1 MLKKFKMSD
10 SKEVSTPMATNTRLD
25 NDENGKP
32 VDLTQYRSMIGSLLY
47 LTASRPDILFAVGM
61 CARYQVCAKESH
73 LIAVKRILRYLKG
86 TIRVGLWYPRT
97 ESFDLI
103 GYTDSDYAGCKLD
116 RKSTSGG
123 CQFLGSSLV
132 SWSSRK
138 QHCVALSTT
147 EAEYIA
153 MGESVSQLLW
163 MIHTLED
170 YGLSYKGVQVLC
182 DNISTINL
190 TKNPVHHSRTKHI
203 EVRHHFIRDHVARG
217 DIALTYVESK
227 SNL

>member
-1 MLKKFKMSD
+1 M
-10 SKEVSTPMATNTRLD
+10 
-25 NDENGKP
+25 
-32 VDLTQYRSMIGSLLY
+32 
-47 LTASRPDILFAVGM
+47 
-61 CARYQVCAKESH
+61 
-73 LIAVKRILRYLKG
+73 RYLKG
-86 TIRVGLWYPRT
+86 TIRVGLWYPQT
-97 ESFDLI
+97 ESFDLV
-103 GYTDSDYAGCKLD
+103 GYNDSDYAGCKLD
-116 RKSTSGG
+116 RKSTCEG
-123 CQFLGSSLV
+123 CQFLGSALV

-170 YGLSYKGVQVLC
+170 YGFSYKKLQVLC

-203 EVRHHFIRDHVARG
+203 EVKHHFIRDHVAKG
-217 DIALTYVESK
+217 DIVLNYVESK
-227 SNL
+227 SNLADIFTKPLPENEFSHLRRELGMCVTE